1 MRFHQRKL
9 AQFECRRKEEDLKH
23 LSILIT
29 KWCQGA
35 LSKGLTLILPLGIYF
50 IYTTPS
56 ALAQYLNVTEGQPI
70 RYNDTGY
77 NLHSAGYTG
86 KWDNG
91 DTHASAWMNDG
102 NELITYNDGT
112 MPIPVSIT
120 GRAVWPYYYSNIGL
134 DVMSGGGDYVSL
146 NGINAMSDYGTSS
159 QVNLPTG
166 WTDDRTWKTSGIAPY
181 NGCVYLTVQRQED
194 YDTLPGGGVSFTVNN
209 GFRNGSSSIVKSC
222 DHGSTWVNFW
232 NRTPSYGGNPPPPN
246 QQMWRVGV
254 RWYANTNYSVGDYV
268 LDTRGHNQV
277 ATRSGITGP
286 STPSWNAIAGGSTAD
301 GSITWMD
308 AGPAIAGFVPVTY
321 CQDNTISCPDTGADG
336 FTSGAYIYLTAIGA
350 GDTGQGSYANYY
362 LARVL
367 KADFPSLD
375 VAKYQYW
382 KGSPGGLISDA
393 GNWNNSI
400 VGAQPIINVTGMR
413 SQAYYLAGVHKYL
426 LIHDTAHGTF
436 EFWIAASL
444 AGPWIKT
451 GYTVTSQDFAEF
463 PSVLMSTVHT
473 TSTNPAQVSF
483 LIEYGGSAASDGNE
497 QDFPAY
503 RRYSSTFKVITLTE
517 SPTSAVT
524 ARAAA
529 FADNVSR
536 AGLIADLAFLPELG
550 NTITDYSGATH
561 TAVASYA
568 STSNTGSNYSTGGIW
583 FNAYNPGN
591 DVITGSYKVTVPAPV
606 TGPFTLFVA
615 YRKLQQ
621 PQNNECIVSGSQIS
635 ICRNGLNADDWLI
648 TVNGA
653 TTEWSDGSTY
663 NGTYYNTAWDGSWN
677 MFIVVYNGATV
688 RTYNQYTLFAGNS
701 PVVPLQGNLV
711 GSDLV
716 LGGNNFSGEIAR
728 FVLYNRA
735 MEGVELNYTTDSIS
749 SDLKARNIYLT
760 RPARAGEPILDSQGV
775 PLAAWSVRKVL
786 SSWTGPLLK
795 LRNIPLGADIDVPAD
810 FSGNLDSNIVNSFCG
825 ITLSNCTPIQLY
837 DQTGKGNTLTVNSL
851 STHHP
856 VLTICG
862 SRQTYCIYQDG
873 YSSFVTPNDF
883 FFYGFTGGVSAVMNI
898 DQSNSGPYSRFLT
911 YFDNVVS
918 PNGVTGLMSVL
929 QGDATNRTVTWE
941 RAGFSPPGISV
952 SNMTPFVMFSW
963 FDSYLQ
969 HFLLNTGYAPNA
981 TVSLSHTQVRFQ
993 TYGFSIGSIGT
1004 SGGPYGAGSFSEV
1017 FLWDQALSAG
1027 HFREIGRNEAAYF
1040 GTPYIP

>member
-1 MRFHQRKL
+1 M
-9 AQFECRRKEEDLKH
+9 
-23 LSILIT
+23 
-29 KWCQGA
+29 
-35 LSKGLTLILPLGIYF
+35 TLPFCIYF
-50 IYTTPS
+50 IYTVPS
-56 ALAQYLNVTEGQPI
+56 ASAQYLNVTEGQPI
-70 RYNDTGY
+70 RYNDTAY

-120 GRAVWPYYYSNIGL
+120 GRALWPYYYSNIGL
-134 DVMSGGGDYVSL
+134 DVMPGGGDYTSL
-146 NGINAMSDYGTSS
+146 TGVNAMADYGTSS
-159 QVNLPTG
+159 QINLPSG

-222 DHGSTWVNFW
+222 DHGATWVNSW
-232 NRTPSYGGNPPPPN
+232 NNTPSYGGNPPPAN

-254 RWYANTNYSVGDYV
+254 RWYANASYSVGDYV

-277 ATRSGITGP
+277 ATHSGITGP
-286 STPSWNAIAGGSTAD
+286 SAPSWNATAGGSTVD
-301 GSITWMD
+301 GSITWTD

-321 CQDNTISCPDTGADG
+321 CQDNTISCPTTGADG
-336 FTSGAYIYLTAIGA
+336 FTGGAYIYLTAIGA

-367 KADFPSLD
+367 KTDFPSLD
-375 VAKYQYW
+375 VTKYQYW
-382 KGSPGGLISDA
+382 KGSPGGLVSDPS
-393 GNWNNSI
+393 NWSNSM

-413 SQAYYLAGVHKYL
+413 SQVYYLAGVHEYL

-436 EFWIAASL
+436 EFWIATSL

-463 PSVLMSTVHT
+463 PSLLMSTVHT
-473 TSTNPAQVSF
+473 TSSDPAQVSF
-483 LIEYGGSAASDGNE
+483 LIEYGGCAASDGNE
-497 QDFPAY
+497 QDFPVY
-503 RRYSSTFKVITLTE
+503 RRYSSAFKVITLTE
-517 SPTSAVT
+517 SSTSAVT
-524 ARAAA
+524 AGAAA
-529 FADNVSR
+529 FTDSIPR
-536 AGLIADLAFLPELG
+536 TGLIADLAFLPELG
-550 NTITDYSGATH
+550 NTITDYSGAGH
-561 TAVASYA
+561 TAVASYT
-568 STSNTGSNYSTGGIW
+568 STPNTGSNYSTGGIW
-583 FNAYNPGN
+583 FNASNPGN
-591 DVITGSYKVTVPAPV
+591 DVLTGSYKVTVPAPV

-663 NGTYYNTAWDGSWN
+663 NGAYYSTGWDGSWN
-677 MFIVVYNGATV
+677 MFIVMYNGTTV
-688 RTYNQYTLFAGNS
+688 NTYNQYTLFSGNS
-701 PVVPLQGNLV
+701 PVISLR
-711 GSDLV
+711 GSLAGSNFT

-735 MEGVELNYTTDSIS
+735 METAELQLSTDSII

-760 RPARAGEPILDSQGV
+760 RPVRTGEYVLDSQGV
-775 PLAAWSVRKVL
+775 PLAAWSVRRVL
-786 SSWTGPLLK
+786 SSWTGPLLR
-795 LRNIPLGADIDVPAD
+795 LHSLSLGTDMDIPSD
-810 FSGNLDSNIVNSFCG
+810 FFGNLDSSVVNSFCG
-825 ITLSNCTPIQLY
+825 LVLTNCIPTQLY

-851 STHHP
+851 PAHHP
-856 VLTICG
+856 VLTTCG

-873 YSSFVTPNDF
+873 YSSFATPSNF
-883 FFYGFTGGVSAVMNI
+883 FFYGFTGGVSAVMGI
-898 DQSNSGPYSRFLT
+898 DQTHSGPNSGFLT
-911 YFDNVVS
+911 YFDGIAS
-918 PNGVTGLMSVL
+918 PRGVTGLLSAL
-929 QGDATNRTVTWE
+929 EGDSTNQTLSWE
-941 RAGFSPPGISV
+941 RAGFCPPGVNV
-952 SNMTPFVMFSW
+952 SNMEQFVAFSW
-963 FDSYLQ
+963 FDSYLE
-969 HFLLNTGYAPNA
+969 HFLLNLNYAPNA

-993 TYGFSIGSIGT
+993 TYGFSVGSIGI

-1027 HFREIGRNEAAYF
+1027 HVREIGRSESAYF